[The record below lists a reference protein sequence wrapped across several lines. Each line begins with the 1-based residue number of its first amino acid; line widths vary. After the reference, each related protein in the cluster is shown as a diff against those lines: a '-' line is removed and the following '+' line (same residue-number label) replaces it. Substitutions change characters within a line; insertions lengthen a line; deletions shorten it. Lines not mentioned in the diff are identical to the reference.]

1 MKREIKIFILFSIA
15 YFAFLVILDYIL
27 SGMFNWGGKNAIR
40 AVFTLLIVK
49 LFMWGGFNS
58 NNKKS

>member
-27 SGMFNWGGKNAIR
+27 SGMFNWGENAIQ

-49 LFMWGGFNS
+49 LFMWGFNS

>member
-27 SGMFNWGGKNAIR
+27 SGMFNWGKNAIR

-49 LFMWGGFNS
+49 LFMWGFNS